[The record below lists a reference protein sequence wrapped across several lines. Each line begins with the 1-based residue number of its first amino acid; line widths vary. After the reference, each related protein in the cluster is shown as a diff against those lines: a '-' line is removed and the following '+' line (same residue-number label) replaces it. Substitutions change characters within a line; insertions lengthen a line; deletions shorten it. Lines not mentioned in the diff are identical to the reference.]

1 MSEVKKT
8 SIGGQA
14 LIEGILMR
22 GPGKLS
28 IVVRDQQGAIRREVK
43 PVVTLGDRHPF
54 FKWPFI
60 RGVVGIF
67 ESMRMGMGA
76 LSYSADVY
84 AEEEEGEEKEK
95 KESFWDKLLGKHKET
110 AESIVTV
117 LLSLGLG
124 IGLFFLLPTLVT
136 SVFRPYVSSL
146 LVMNLIE
153 GLIRVIIFF
162 VYLVLIA
169 RSKDIHRVLQYHG
182 AEHKSIHCYEHG
194 MELTVENVQKFSRLH
209 PRCGTSFVFTV
220 ILLSIFILSFF
231 GWPNPWVRLAT
242 RILMLP
248 VIAGISYEVNHYL
261 GGCDGKLAKAL
272 IKPGLLVQKYATVK
286 EPEDDM
292 VEVAILALKD
302 VIPEEEGADAW

>member
-28 IVVRDQQGAIRREVK
+28 IVVRDQKGAIRREVK
-43 PVVTLGDRHPF
+43 PVVTLGDRYPF
-54 FKWPFI
+54 FKLPFI

-67 ESMRMGMGA
+67 ESMRMGMSA

-84 AEEEEGEEKEK
+84 AEEEGEAEKET
-95 KESFWDKLLGKHKET
+95 KESFWDKLFGKHKET
-110 AESIVTV
+110 VESVVTV

-124 IGLFFLLPTLVT
+124 IGLFFLLPTIMT
-136 SVFRPYVSSL
+136 SFFRPYVSSL
-146 LVMNLIE
+146 LAMNLIE
-153 GLIRVIIFF
+153 GLIRVVIFF
-162 VYLVLIA
+162 IYLVLIA
-169 RSKDIHRVLQYHG
+169 RSKDIHRVLEYHG

-194 MELTVENVQKFSRLH
+194 LELTVENVQKFSRLH

-231 GWPNPWVRLAT
+231 GWPNPWVRLVT

-272 IKPGLLVQKYATVK
+272 ITPGLLVQKYATVK

-292 VEVAILALKD
+292 VEVAIIALKD